1 MKSIGIIDYGLN
13 NLSSIYYM
21 IKNLNYKPQLI
32 DKNENQK
39 LDVLIIPGV
48 GSYYH
53 GMKNLKNKGF
63 DNLIYDHVGKG
74 KMLIAIC
81 LGYQFLFKK
90 SYEFGTT
97 AGLGLLNGEIV
108 PFNSDCTTP
117 NIGWSKLDSNIL
129 NKYCSNNVSDT
140 IKEKYFY
147 HVHSYYPDIKDKNII
162 LSFSFN
168 NKLKFPSAICYKNI
182 YGFQFHPEK
191 SGINGQN
198 LLMNI
203 LN

>member
-13 NLSSIYYM
+13 NLSSIYFM

-32 DKNENQK
+32 EKNENQK

-63 DNLIYDHVGKG
+63 DNLIYDHAEKG

-90 SYEFGTT
+90 SYEFEVT
-97 AGLGLLNGEIV
+97 AGLGLLNGDIV
-108 PFNSDCTTP
+108 PFNANCITP
-117 NIGWSKLDSNIL
+117 NIGWSKLDNNIS
-129 NKYCSNNVSDT
+129 NKYCSTNVSDI
-140 IKEKYFY
+140 IKDKYFY
-147 HVHSYYPDIKDKNII
+147 HVHSYYSDIKDKNSI
-162 LSFSFN
+162 LSYSYN
-168 NKLKFPSAICYKNI
+168 NKFRFPSAICYKNI